1 MATTT
6 TNKLYMRF
14 TNEQSQDRIWS
25 FNYLDSELTE
35 QQVRT
40 IAQAFITNNS
50 AFKSG
55 YKPQAVVAVWWESI
69 TKDYIIDPS

>member
-14 TNEQSQDRIWS
+14 TNEETQDRIWS
-25 FNYLDSELTE
+25 FNYMDKDLTSS
-35 QQVRT
+35 QVNT
-40 IAQAFITNNS
+40 IAQAFITNKI

-55 YKPQAVVAVWWESI
+55 YRPQAVVAVWWEKV
-69 TKDYIIDPS
+69 TKEYLIDNS